1 MTSIAS
7 YGAALWLPAAVSA
20 QSQDTSNW
28 ITQSLQP
35 SASSLGLPQSTALQ
49 AFMDTAAA
57 VADTFASAQTN
68 RAQGLAA
75 LAIQA
80 VNDRVYGEV
89 QKQIDELANS
99 TSQPSAPTATA
110 TIYLADGSILNAAK
124 NTFTL
129 ADGTVLDIT
138 TGMKVVGAVV
148 NLAA

>member
-35 SASSLGLPQSTALQ
+35 SASSFGLPQSTALQ

-57 VADTFASAQTN
+57 VADTFAGAQTN

-80 VNDRVYGEV
+80 VNDRVYGEA

-110 TIYLADGSILNAAK
+110 TIYLADG
-124 NTFTL
+124 
-129 ADGTVLDIT
+129 
-138 TGMKVVGAVV
+138 
-148 NLAA
+148 